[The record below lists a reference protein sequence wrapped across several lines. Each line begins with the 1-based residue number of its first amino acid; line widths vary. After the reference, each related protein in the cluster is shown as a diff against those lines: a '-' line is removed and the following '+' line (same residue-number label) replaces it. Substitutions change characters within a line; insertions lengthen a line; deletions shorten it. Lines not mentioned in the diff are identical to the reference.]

1 MPQVDA
7 LERKTPSEISK
18 DNSDETPGFRSSCHD
33 SDVRFSQPLIA
44 SFKNSQ
50 HMNTGLGCSQKF
62 EELR

>member
-1 MPQVDA
+1 VPQVDA
-7 LERKTPSEISK
+7 LERNTPSEISK